1 VVDPAIRTEDTLATP
16 IKYTQT
22 IAVAART
29 RVKMLRRALELF

>member
-22 IAVAART
+22 IAIAART
-29 RVKMLRRALELF
+29 RVMTLRRAFEPL